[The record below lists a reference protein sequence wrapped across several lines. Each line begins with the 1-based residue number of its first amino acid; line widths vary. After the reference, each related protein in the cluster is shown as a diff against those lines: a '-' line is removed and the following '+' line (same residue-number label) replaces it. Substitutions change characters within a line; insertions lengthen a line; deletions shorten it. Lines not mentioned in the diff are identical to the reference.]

1 MQPGG
6 LRKRNLSRGAV
17 GPNSWVRG
25 GSGKIQTSSFVRHSV
40 LKTIILPRQA
50 RDKHRESTQK
60 RDVFTQLPNGSVYDS
75 TRYASPYAVLLAP
88 MDDADWATVHDPPS
102 LVFRSMKDRFD
113 QDRLGTSKTHHGAM
127 PGDDSQACLKYR
139 RETYSKFR
147 WYTGPAG
154 SDRNTAVPA
163 RMKTVSF
170 NHNHS
175 TRLIDVVISQVPECI
190 QHQGQTNEQ
199 TQIQIELCFEILPF
213 LFSPDERI
221 TSCSLAWSCL
231 VLPCL
236 VLSCPVLSCPVLS
249 CRVFLSSCCRTHS
262 LAVCRQ
268 ATATPPQP
276 STLPQRDNACNSC
289 TNGLEC
295 HSRWSC
301 STVSW

>member
-1 MQPGG
+1 MRCCSRQWTMPTG
-6 LRKRNLSRGAV
+6 LRC
-17 GPNSWVRG
+17 
-25 GSGKIQTSSFVRHSV
+25 
-40 LKTIILPRQA
+40 
-50 RDKHRESTQK
+50 
-60 RDVFTQLPNGSVYDS
+60 
-75 TRYASPYAVLLAP
+75 
-88 MDDADWATVHDPPS
+88 DPPS
-102 LVFRSMKDRFD
+102 LVCRSMKDRFD
-113 QDRLGTSKTHHGAM
+113 QDRLGTSTSKTHHGAM
-127 PGDDSQACLKYR
+127 PGDLSQACLKYR

-170 NHNHS
+170 NHNHPFDRRCDQS
-175 TRLIDVVISQVPECI
+175 SAGVYPTP
-190 QHQGQTNEQ
+190 GANKQ
-199 TQIQIELCFEILPF
+199 TQVQIELRFEILPF

-236 VLSCPVLSCPVLS
+236 VLSC
-249 CRVFLSSCCRTHS
+249 RVFLSSSCCRTHS

-276 STLPQRDNACNSC
+276 STPPQWDNACNSC
-289 TNGLEC
+289 SNGLEC